1 MDTEDAPTTIM
12 IVDDDPE
19 NLRVLSTMLA
29 RENYTIRCFPGGVP
43 ALQSSQEDPP
53 NLILLDVRMPEMD
66 GFEVCAR
73 LKADKNLKDIP
84 VLFISAADEIEMKVA
99 AFEQGG
105 ADYITKPFQADEVL
119 SRIRTQLA
127 ITRYQKD
134 LESLNLELEARVR
147 RRTSDLKKTNESL
160 KEEIKARQAAQVDLL
175 KSEEKYRRIV
185 TTANEAIF
193 VTDEAF
199 RITYTNRVAIDILGG
214 TEEHILGQPALSFI
228 DDKDR
233 KAFEKRFQERK
244 TGKKAIYESKI
255 RRLDGKQYWVIVA
268 ASPILDSNG
277 NFQGSVVMMT
287 DITGRKQSEIKL
299 KTALDEVA
307 RLKKQIEAENIYLQ
321 EEIRSHHRFDEI
333 VGQSDE
339 LKYVLYRIEQVAPT
353 DSTVLILGETGTGK
367 ELIARAIHGASNRA
381 ERPLVKV
388 NCAALPDQ
396 IIESELF
403 GHEKGAFTGA
413 IKSREGRFELVHRG
427 TLFLDEIG
435 ELPLSLQ
442 AKLLR
447 VIQDGEFER
456 LGSNRVIRTDTRL
469 IAATNRDIRALV
481 EEGKFRND
489 LWYRLN
495 VFPISVPPLNRRKD
509 DIPLLV
515 NHFMQKIG
523 KRVGKRFDKVA
534 KQFLNEMM
542 AYDWPGNVRELEH
555 LLERSMIISPGKTL
569 TSVERLPK
577 AKKASDSKIASMAD
591 AERDHIL
598 RALEQTN
605 WVIDGPNG
613 AARLLDRHPNT
624 LRYRMK
630 KLNIRRPKHN
640 KKDGA

>member
-1 MDTEDAPTTIM
+1 MDTEGVPTNIM

-29 RENYTIRCFPGGVP
+29 GENYTVRCFLGGVS
-43 ALQSSQEDPP
+43 ALKSSQEDPP
-53 NLILLDVRMPEMD
+53 NLILLDIRMPEMD
-66 GFEVCAR
+66 GFEVCNR
-73 LKADKNLKDIP
+73 LKSDRNLKDIP
-84 VLFISAADEIEMKVA
+84 VLFISAVDEIEMKLT
-99 AFEQGG
+99 AFEHGC
-105 ADYITKPFQADEVL
+105 ADYITKPFQAEEVL
-119 SRIRTQLA
+119 ARIRTQLA
-127 ITRYQKD
+127 ITRYQKE
-134 LESLNLELEARVR
+134 LESLNLELEARVQK
-147 RRTSDLKKTNESL
+147 RTSDLQKTNKSL
-160 KEEIKARQAAQVDLL
+160 TEEIKARQAAQVDLQ

-199 RITYTNRVAIDILGG
+199 QIKYGNRVAIDILGG
-214 TEEHILGQPALSFI
+214 TENQVLGQPAMSFI
-228 DDKDR
+228 HDEDR
-233 KAFEKRFQERK
+233 KAFEIRFQDRR
-244 TGKKAIYESKI
+244 TGNVDTYECRI
-255 RRLDGKQYWVIVA
+255 RRLDGKPCWVIIA
-268 ASPILDSNG
+268 ASPILDSNDC
-277 NFQGSVVMMT
+277 FQGSVVMMT
-287 DITGRKQSEIKL
+287 DITGRKESEMKL
-299 KTALDEVA
+299 KNALDEVA
-307 RLKKQIEAENIYLQ
+307 SLKKQIEAENIYLQ
-321 EEIRSHHRFDEI
+321 EEIRNHHRFDEI

-339 LKYVLYRIEQVAPT
+339 IKYVLYRVEQVAPT

-367 ELIARAIHGASNRA
+367 ELIARAIHSASNRA

-413 IKSREGRFELVHRG
+413 IKSREGRFELAHRG

-435 ELPLSLQ
+435 ELPLPLQ

-456 LGSNRVIRTDTRL
+456 LGSNRVIKTNTRL
-469 IAATNRDIRALV
+469 IAATNRDMQALV
-481 EEGKFRND
+481 KEGKFRDD

-495 VFPISVPPLNRRKD
+495 VFPITVPPLNQRKD

-515 NHFMQKIG
+515 NYFMQKIG
-523 KRVGKRFDKVA
+523 KRVGKKFEKVT
-534 KQFLNEMM
+534 KKFLNEMM

-555 LLERSMIISPGKTL
+555 LLERSMIISPGKIL

-577 AKKASDSKIASMAD
+577 AKKASARKIASMAD

-630 KLNIRRPKHN
+630 KLNIKRPKRN
-640 KKDGA
+640 KNDGA